1 MIDQNLIDA
10 LYRDDVVAFAERA
23 MLILEPGTPLKT
35 NWHHQTIGYHLKRA
49 FRGECSK
56 LVINQPPKTL
66 KTHIV
71 SVAHAAWLILHKP
84 WLKIAIL
91 CHDDVL
97 ANKILRSIRQIVKS
111 EWYQALAPKTRIKA
125 DKDTEY
131 VFETTAGGECRAF
144 SVHGGITGHGYDY
157 IIIDDPMKASNAHSE
172 TERRRLEQSY
182 SSAIANRWR
191 NPSKGVLI
199 LVMQRLHVDDFT
211 AYFLKMHPSAIHLNI
226 PAIAQKTDYFDL
238 NDQWAHT
245 FEKGELLEP
254 DRLTHEYLEDMRRVQ
269 TNDHYEAQYLQ
280 NPQMSAGRIIKPEW
294 LRTFSSP
301 REFECR
307 VISIDPAFTEDGGS
321 NSAIIVANLIGYDAE
336 IIYAEQKQVDYPAL
350 LNWMNVLNQIWK
362 PDTFLIEAMGPGTAL
377 RYHLEKDSIDH
388 VSIITSHQGKSKIA
402 RMEMVSPLIQIG
414 HLWLPEQASWLEEY
428 TESLTEF
435 PYGKTSDW
443 PDATSQLFLYY
454 FEVKR
459 RALQLKIQKN
469 PPPPPPEYR
478 HRSIHY
484 QRWDV

>member
-1 MIDQNLIDA
+1 
-10 LYRDDVVAFAERA
+10 
-23 MLILEPGTPLKT
+23 
-35 NWHHQTIGYHLKRA
+35 
-49 FRGECSK
+49 
-56 LVINQPPKTL
+56 
-66 KTHIV
+66 
-71 SVAHAAWLILHKP
+71 
-84 WLKIAIL
+84 
-91 CHDDVL
+91 
-97 ANKILRSIRQIVKS
+97 
-111 EWYQALAPKTRIKA
+111 
-125 DKDTEY
+125 
-131 VFETTAGGECRAF
+131 
-144 SVHGGITGHGYDY
+144 
-157 IIIDDPMKASNAHSE
+157 
-172 TERRRLEQSY
+172 
-182 SSAIANRWR
+182 
-191 NPSKGVLI
+191 
-199 LVMQRLHVDDFT
+199 MQRLHVDDFT

-238 NDQWAHT
+238 NDHWAHT

-350 LNWMNVLNQIWK
+350 LNWMNILNQIWK

-414 HLWLPEQASWLEEY
+414 HLWLPEKASWLEEY

-454 FEVKR
+454 SEVKR